1 MSTDKRRKDF
11 DKPDVDEELIMN
23 IMSGNQ
29 SVTIPEVIQQQ
40 KIQKETKPKARN
52 SSLKKVDYEE
62 TFLVNRFP
70 SGRNGKVV
78 YIRPEYHERL
88 LRIVQ
93 LTREEK
99 TTLYSISTTFSN
111 TILESTGAILQIIS
125 TNVLNQFYS
134 YGNCNSNM
142 PADRHCPA
150 FAG

>member
-29 SVTIPEVIQQQ
+29 SFTVPEANQQQ
-40 KIQKETKPKARN
+40 EIEKETKPKEKARN
-52 SSLKKVDYEE
+52 SSSKKVDYEE

-88 LRIVQ
+88 IRIVQ

-99 TTLYSISTTFSN
+99 TTLYSYIDN
-111 TILESTGAILQIIS
+111 ILEHHFREFGDDITDYFNERFKPIL
-125 TNVLNQFYS
+125 
-134 YGNCNSNM
+134 
-142 PADRHCPA
+142 
-150 FAG
+150 

>member
-11 DKPDVDEELIMN
+11 DKPVVDEELIMN

-29 SVTIPEVIQQQ
+29 SFTVPEVNQ
-40 KIQKETKPKARN
+40 KQEIQKETKTKEKARN
-52 SSLKKVDYEE
+52 SSSKKVDYEE

-99 TTLYSISTTFSN
+99 TTLYSYIDN
-111 TILESTGAILQIIS
+111 ILEHHFREFGDDITDYFNERFKPIL
-125 TNVLNQFYS
+125 
-134 YGNCNSNM
+134 
-142 PADRHCPA
+142 
-150 FAG
+150 

>member
-11 DKPDVDEELIMN
+11 DKPVVDEELIMN

-29 SVTIPEVIQQQ
+29 SATIPEVIQQQ
-40 KIQKETKPKARN
+40 EIQKETKLKEKARN

-99 TTLYSISTTFSN
+99 TTLYSYIDN
-111 TILESTGAILQIIS
+111 ILEHHFREFGDDITDYFNERFKPIL
-125 TNVLNQFYS
+125 
-134 YGNCNSNM
+134 
-142 PADRHCPA
+142 
-150 FAG
+150 

>member
-29 SVTIPEVIQQQ
+29 SVTLPEVIQQQ

-99 TTLYSISTTFSN
+99 TTLYSYIDN
-111 TILESTGAILQIIS
+111 ILEHHFREYGDDITDYFNERFKPIL
-125 TNVLNQFYS
+125 
-134 YGNCNSNM
+134 
-142 PADRHCPA
+142 
-150 FAG
+150 